1 MLVLVLEAA
10 VEHDSAGVERL
21 RGRQLEGVH
30 DVLVVLRVLAVPF
43 LFHLIRMVKS
53 FNFHRT
59 VVVCQISMMG
69 RSFDLVASFFTA

>member
-1 MLVLVLEAA
+1 MLVLEAA
-10 VEHDSAGVERL
+10 VEHDPAGVEWL

-30 DVLVVLRVLAVPF
+30 DVLVVVFRVLAVPL

-53 FNFHRT
+53 FNFHHS

-69 RSFDLVASFFTA
+69 RSFDLVASFFSA